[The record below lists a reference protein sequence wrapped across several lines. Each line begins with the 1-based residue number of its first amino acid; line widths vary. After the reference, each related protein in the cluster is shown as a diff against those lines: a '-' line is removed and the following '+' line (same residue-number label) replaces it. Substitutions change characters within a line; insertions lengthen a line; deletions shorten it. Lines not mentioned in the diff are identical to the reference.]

1 VVHNLL
7 LYMIGLSR
15 IKKQIFQIF
24 CDVIFFLTSF
34 LLALVIQ
41 NEPIIDFMSA
51 NVWFI
56 LTLAIIVNLSTFS
69 ILGLYRTVIRY
80 ISTESIKYV
89 GIGILNSAVCIFIF
103 SQILEIK
110 ISINIILVFCLLLFL
125 LSFGTRTFLKQI
137 YTNSLQKNKKSIAI
151 YGAGN
156 AGLQIL
162 NAISG
167 GSDYSTK
174 IFIDDNENLIG
185 RRISGINVYSMS
197 QAEKIFSKNYID
209 VLLIAI
215 PNLSQEVKKR
225 ILNQVQK
232 YPMQIK
238 VIPSFKDLIEGTI
251 EVNDLKTL
259 SIIDL
264 LGRDI
269 VKPDLKLMSK
279 NINNKVVLVTGAGGS
294 IGSEIC
300 RQSLKYAPKK
310 LILLDISEAAI
321 FSIHQEIIQLS
332 KIQKTQIEVLP
343 LICSVQ
349 NKQKIRKI
357 LEKFDVETIFHS
369 AAYKHVPLVESN
381 VVEAVKNNIF
391 GTKSLGEMAIKAKVK
406 NFILISSDKAVR
418 PTNFMGATKRF
429 SEVIC
434 QNLATQKITNF
445 SMVRFGN
452 VIGSSGSVIP
462 HFNNQ
467 IDKGGPVTVTH
478 NDITRFF
485 MTIPEAAQLVIQA
498 SSMSSGNDIF
508 ILDMGKPVKIIDLAF
523 KMIHLRGLKPFL
535 ENSYEE
541 ISGDIGIK
549 ISGLRPGEKLYEE
562 LLISEN
568 SIETNHPKIFKEK
581 LSYMDATELDN
592 LIVALSEACKIN
604 DINKIREVF
613 SHPKIMMDHSGEI
626 IDQMI

>member
-1 VVHNLL
+1 
-7 LYMIGLSR
+7 
-15 IKKQIFQIF
+15 
-24 CDVIFFLTSF
+24 
-34 LLALVIQ
+34 
-41 NEPIIDFMSA
+41 
-51 NVWFI
+51 
-56 LTLAIIVNLSTFS
+56 
-69 ILGLYRTVIRY
+69 
-80 ISTESIKYV
+80 
-89 GIGILNSAVCIFIF
+89 
-103 SQILEIK
+103 
-110 ISINIILVFCLLLFL
+110 
-125 LSFGTRTFLKQI
+125 
-137 YTNSLQKNKKSIAI
+137 
-151 YGAGN
+151 
-156 AGLQIL
+156 
-162 NAISG
+162 
-167 GSDYSTK
+167 
-174 IFIDDNENLIG
+174 
-185 RRISGINVYSMS
+185 
-197 QAEKIFSKNYID
+197 
-209 VLLIAI
+209 
-215 PNLSQEVKKR
+215 
-225 ILNQVQK
+225 
-232 YPMQIK
+232 
-238 VIPSFKDLIEGTI
+238 
-251 EVNDLKTL
+251 
-259 SIIDL
+259 
-264 LGRDI
+264 
-269 VKPDLKLMSK
+269 
-279 NINNKVVLVTGAGGS
+279 
-294 IGSEIC
+294 
-300 RQSLKYAPKK
+300 
-310 LILLDISEAAI
+310 
-321 FSIHQEIIQLS
+321 
-332 KIQKTQIEVLP
+332 
-343 LICSVQ
+343 
-349 NKQKIRKI
+349 
-357 LEKFDVETIFHS
+357 
-369 AAYKHVPLVESN
+369 
-381 VVEAVKNNIF
+381 
-391 GTKSLGEMAIKAKVK
+391 MAIKAKVK

-581 LSYMDATELDN
+581 LSSLDAPELDK
-592 LIVALSEACKIN
+592 LIVILSEACKIN
-604 DINKIREVF
+604 DINKIKEVF

>member
-1 VVHNLL
+1 MVHNLL

-56 LTLAIIVNLSTFS
+56 LTLAVIVNLSTFS

-185 RRISGINVYSMS
+185 RRISGINIYSMS

-279 NINNKVVLVTGAGGS
+279 NINNNVVLVTGAGGS

-321 FSIHQEIIQLS
+321 FSIHQEIIQLL
-332 KIQKTQIEVLP
+332 KNQRTQIEVIP

-357 LEKFDVETIFHS
+357 L
-369 AAYKHVPLVESN
+369 
-381 VVEAVKNNIF
+381 
-391 GTKSLGEMAIKAKVK
+391 
-406 NFILISSDKAVR
+406 
-418 PTNFMGATKRF
+418 
-429 SEVIC
+429 
-434 QNLATQKITNF
+434 
-445 SMVRFGN
+445 
-452 VIGSSGSVIP
+452 
-462 HFNNQ
+462 
-467 IDKGGPVTVTH
+467 
-478 NDITRFF
+478 
-485 MTIPEAAQLVIQA
+485 
-498 SSMSSGNDIF
+498 
-508 ILDMGKPVKIIDLAF
+508 
-523 KMIHLRGLKPFL
+523 
-535 ENSYEE
+535 
-541 ISGDIGIK
+541 
-549 ISGLRPGEKLYEE
+549 
-562 LLISEN
+562 
-568 SIETNHPKIFKEK
+568 
-581 LSYMDATELDN
+581 
-592 LIVALSEACKIN
+592 
-604 DINKIREVF
+604 
-613 SHPKIMMDHSGEI
+613 
-626 IDQMI
+626 

>member
-1 VVHNLL
+1 MVHNLL

-56 LTLAIIVNLSTFS
+56 LTLAVIVNLSTFS

-185 RRISGINVYSMS
+185 RRISGINIYSMS

-264 LGRDI
+264 
-269 VKPDLKLMSK
+269 MSK
-279 NINNKVVLVTGAGGS
+279 NINNNVVLVTGAGGS

-321 FSIHQEIIQLS
+321 FSIHQEIIQLL
-332 KIQKTQIEVLP
+332 KNQRTQIEVIP

-391 GTKSLGEMAIKAKVK
+391 GTKTLGEMAIKAKVK

-581 LSYMDATELDN
+581 LSSLDAPELDK
-592 LIVALSEACKIN
+592 LIVILSEACKIN
-604 DINKIREVF
+604 DINKIKEVF